1 MKNKR
6 FYIYS
11 ILMLLMII
19 GVSSC
24 KKAAVTA
31 SDNFLAYTIPNVPVT
46 SNYLVGAFY
55 YSFSSFSANVTEV
68 PTVGKYDYVNS
79 APVPVSGVATPPIMQ
94 QQIADADTAG
104 IDYFIFSVRSPTI
117 ESSNYKT
124 DSSLVA
130 TFLAQPNSSKMN
142 FALEYNLTIA
152 DFGITTSGGTS
163 GYGVTIETNP
173 VLLADFYNDFKR
185 IAFWMNKSN
194 YQKVNGKYILVINN
208 AENLNS
214 NNNVTLY
221 QQIRANLSAMG
232 FQVYIAGFQNN
243 WTPPARFY
251 YRFQNCT
258 DAMYE
263 DPMAEYAGDIDRH
276 NLFPQ
281 MCDQNWAY
289 WKSTLESWN
298 MEFIPCVSAGYNY
311 QTVNPSD
318 THVSVPRTKD
328 GSWYTTYTNVAK
340 RNASKS
346 RLIFLDSFNDYVHD
360 TQVEPTQFYGN
371 TYLHITKTGF
381 KVPQ

>member
-11 ILMLLMII
+11 SLMLLMIA

-31 SDNFLAYTIPNVPVT
+31 ADNFLNYTIPNVPAT
-46 SNYLVGAFY
+46 SDYLVGAFY
-55 YSFSSFSANVTEV
+55 YSFSSFSANITEV

-79 APVPVSGVATPPIMQ
+79 VPTPLVGVATPSIMQ
-94 QQIADADTAG
+94 QHIAYADTAG
-104 IDYFIFSVRSPTI
+104 IDYFIFSVRSPTLDN
-117 ESSNYKT
+117 SNYKT
-124 DSSLVA
+124 DSLLVA
-130 TFLAQPNSSKMN
+130 TFLAQPNSSTMH
-142 FALEYNLTIA
+142 FALSYNLTIA
-152 DFGITTSGGTS
+152 TLGITTSGGPT
-163 GYGVTIETNP
+163 GNGVTIETNP
-173 VLLADFYNDFKR
+173 VKLAGFYNDFKR
-185 IAFWMNKSN
+185 LAFWMNKSN

-232 FQVYIAGFQNN
+232 FQLYIAGFQNN

-263 DPMAEYAGDIDRH
+263 DPMADYAGDIDRH

-311 QTVNPSD
+311 QTANPSD
-318 THVSVPRTKD
+318 SHVSVPRTKD

-340 RNASKS
+340 RNTSKS

-371 TYLHITKTGF
+371 TYLNITRTAF
-381 KVPQ
+381 KVAQ